1 MDLVLAPVAGGIIGW
16 VASILLTINSKIGV
30 LATVIICAVGS
41 LLGVTAL
48 DAIVDQTYGPVGG
61 WVVSILG
68 AALLVALLQIL
79 NGLSKMA
86 AAR

>member
-1 MDLVLAPVAGGIIGW
+1 VDLVLAPIGGGIIGW
-16 VASILLTINSKIGV
+16 VASILFTINSKMGV
-30 LATVIICAVGS
+30 LATILICAVGS
-41 LLGVTAL
+41 LVGVTAL
-48 DAIVDQTYGPVGG
+48 DAIAAQPYGPAGS

-68 AALLVALLQIL
+68 AALLVALLQVL